1 MRHETSNEYLINV
14 SFRLRA
20 GYKPNNKMSNPRM
33 HIKPIS
39 ILDENSKHVE
49 YGTVVAME
57 FETDT
62 VELVFGANGKEIDM
76 VYDTKDLGESA
87 IIDKEFDMFS

>member
-1 MRHETSNEYLINV
+1 
-14 SFRLRA
+14 
-20 GYKPNNKMSNPRM
+20 MSTPRM

-39 ILDENSKHVE
+39 ILDENSNHVE
-49 YGTVVAME
+49 YGTVVVME

-62 VELVFGANGKEIDM
+62 VELVFDSNGKEIYM